1 LTKLNSIFLSVAA
14 IIVSCSSGND
24 VARHQEENLA
34 KPIDTLFYE
43 LEKTY
48 VTGDFDGDGIIDTLF
63 ERNISQLTG
72 EEIVRIPMKPGGDFY
87 DDVDFMNQQKSKL
100 FMSWNKT
107 NRDTLHLEHGF
118 NLLLC
123 LNLGDVNKDGNDEL
137 ALMVN
142 DFGISSVENCRIF
155 SYCQNQWKELLKFSV
170 FASDAYLNA
179 NFNAYQVNKGFLY
192 KEGENWYYYDFYES
206 LIDLTEKHRGL
217 MLKRCDGRYWFEH

>member
-1 LTKLNSIFLSVAA
+1 
-14 IIVSCSSGND
+14 
-24 VARHQEENLA
+24 
-34 KPIDTLFYE
+34 
-43 LEKTY
+43 
-48 VTGDFDGDGIIDTLF
+48 
-63 ERNISQLTG
+63 
-72 EEIVRIPMKPGGDFY
+72 
-87 DDVDFMNQQKSKL
+87 
-100 FMSWNKT
+100 MSWNKA
-107 NRDTLHLEHGF
+107 NRDTLHLEQGF

-137 ALMVN
+137 AVMVN

-179 NFNAYQVNKGFLY
+179 NFNACQVNKGFLY
-192 KEGENWYYYDFYES
+192 KEGDNWFYYDFYES

>member
-1 LTKLNSIFLSVAA
+1 LTKLNSIFLSVTA

-24 VARHQEENLA
+24 VARHQEENPPN
-34 KPIDTLFYE
+34 PIDTLFYE

-48 VTGDFDGDGIIDTLF
+48 ITGDFDGDGIIDTLF

-72 EEIVRIPMKPGGDFY
+72 EEIVRIPLKLGGNFY
-87 DDVDFMNQQKSKL
+87 DDVDFMHQQKSKL
-100 FMSWNKT
+100 FMSWNKA
-107 NRDTLHLEHGF
+107 NRDTLHLEQGF

-137 ALMVN
+137 AVMVN

-179 NFNAYQVNKGFLY
+179 NFNACQVNKGFLY
-192 KEGENWYYYDFYES
+192 KEGDNWFYYDFYES